1 MKNYTYNFEIK
12 DLLTQFAAAFDDIVI
27 KRYNNLRQAKEDI
40 SVRYVFGPKQ
50 RVMYDII
57 NKAQNLTLPV
67 IAINAT
73 SITRDASRV
82 FNKHQGFYNYKND
95 TLLNTI
101 KTPTPINI
109 TVSFSILARYMQDM
123 DQILSNFIPFANP
136 YIILSWKEPMGGT
149 NETIEVRSEV
159 LWDGNISLTTPTDM
173 TYNDKFR
180 VIADTTFTIKGWLFK
195 DTNNPYPAIYSV
207 ELNTVDATRILS
219 FDDFEEN
226 IIETGDYDTVREE
239 LSAVTISSKFGNIPT
254 LTNLF
259 YFASG
264 TNLDTLYEFA
274 GPAGPAELREGETT
288 YQQTQSLINKNAPST
303 QLPVLESIASNQ
315 QLCDNNN
322 YLLYE
327 SGLAGTSIVLLS
339 SNNIT
344 ITSPVSSSIT
354 TKFTSITSTLMGAA
368 SGFTMRPEFY
378 NIINDSLMTVS
389 IPCLSGSGLV
399 DIIVGGPN
407 GWVSSFSIN
416 SFHLNDVNANCYC
429 C

>member
-27 KRYNNLRQAKEDI
+27 KRYNNLRQAKEEI

-50 RVMYDII
+50 RVMYDIV

-82 FNKHQGFYNYKND
+82 FNKHEGFYNYKND

-109 TVSFSILARYMQDM
+109 NVSFSILARYMQDM

-136 YIILSWKEPMGGT
+136 YIILSWKEPMGST
-149 NETIEVRSEV
+149 NEVIEVRSEV
-159 LWDGNISLTTPTDM
+159 LWDGNISLTTPTDT
-173 TYNDKFR
+173 TYTDKFR

-226 IIETGDYDTVREE
+226 IIESGEYNTTRQQ
-239 LSAVTISSKFGNIPT
+239 LSATTISTQFGNIPT

-264 TNLDTLYEFA
+264 TNLNALYEFNGPT
-274 GPAGPAELREGETT
+274 GPAALREGEPT
-288 YQQTQSLINKNAPST
+288 YQQTQSLIKKTAPTT
-303 QLPVLESIASNQ
+303 QLPVEESIASNQ
-315 QLCDNNN
+315 QLSGNNN
-322 YLLYE
+322 YLFYG
-327 SGLAGTSIVLLS
+327 SGLASTNIVLLS
-339 SNNIT
+339 SNNLS
-344 ITSPVSSSIT
+344 ITSPVSSSLT
-354 TKFTSITSTLMGAA
+354 TRFTRVTSTITGVA
-368 SGFTMRPEFY
+368 SGFTLRPEY
-378 NIINDSLMTVS
+378 YKIINDNLMTVS
-389 IPCLSGSGLV
+389 IPYLSGSGLV
-399 DIIVGGPN
+399 DIIASGAN

-416 SFHLNDVNANCYC
+416 KFHLNDVNANCYC

>member
-27 KRYNNLRQAKEDI
+27 KRYNNLRQAKEEI

-50 RVMYDII
+50 RVMYDIV

-82 FNKHQGFYNYKND
+82 FNKHEGFYNYKND

-109 TVSFSILARYMQDM
+109 NVSFSILARYMQDM

-136 YIILSWKEPMGGT
+136 YIILSWKEPMSST
-149 NETIEVRSEV
+149 NEVIEVRSEV
-159 LWDGNISLTTPTDM
+159 LWDGNISLTTPTDT
-173 TYNDKFR
+173 TYTDKFR

-219 FDDFEEN
+219 LDDLEEN
-226 IIETGDYDTVREE
+226 IIESGEYNTARQQ
-239 LSAVTISSKFGNIPT
+239 LSATTIPTQFGNIPT

-264 TNLDTLYEFA
+264 TNLNTLNEFTGPI
-274 GPAGPAELREGETT
+274 GPAALREGEPT
-288 YQQTQSLINKNAPST
+288 YQQTQSLIKKTAPST
-303 QLPVLESIASNQ
+303 QLPVEESIASNQ
-315 QLCDNNN
+315 QLSGNNN
-322 YLLYE
+322 YLFYG
-327 SGLAGTSIVLLS
+327 SGLASTNIVLLS
-339 SNNIT
+339 SNNLS
-344 ITSPVSSSIT
+344 ITSPVSSSLT
-354 TKFTSITSTLMGAA
+354 TRFTRVTSTITGVA
-368 SGFTMRPEFY
+368 SGFTLRPEY
-378 NIINDSLMTVS
+378 YKIINDNLMTVS
-389 IPCLSGSGLV
+389 IPHLSGSGLV
-399 DIIVGGPN
+399 DIIASGAN

-416 SFHLNDVNANCYC
+416 KFHLNDVNANCYC